1 MCACVNIRVSVVVYV
16 CMCVCT
22 DASAS
27 RLKPGWVC
35 LYESRQCARGE
46 QGSEKDVAAV
56 GGGRQRQAEGPPSR
70 RQFD

>member
-1 MCACVNIRVSVVVYV
+1 MRLCMSKYTCCLTCVHACAHISEPEC
-16 CMCVCT
+16 
-22 DASAS
+22 
-27 RLKPGWVC
+27 GWAR

-46 QGSEKDVAAV
+46 QGSEKDAAAV